1 MTVLTEKTLGKMELL
16 TTYLAETYPQDKTI
30 TTISNSIMVDFKA
43 PAPKVEEAVAQA
55 PKQPAKKPIKLQ
67 PKKAQSQSK
76 VKKFP
81 EKIDL
86 SKVDEIQSLSKS
98 VDTKKFAN
106 STVIK
111 TASYNKSTRTL
122 TVIEKG
128 GIAREYEG
136 VPESVKREFFN
147 SGKPGKFYHTY
158 IQTNYGKKKELVKK

>member
-1 MTVLTEKTLGKMELL
+1 
-16 TTYLAETYPQDKTI
+16 
-30 TTISNSIMVDFKA
+30 MVDFKA
-43 PAPKVEEAVAQA
+43 PAPKVEEPVKPASQA
-55 PKQPAKKPIKLQ
+55 PKQPTKKPIKLQ
-67 PKKAQSQSK
+67 PKKTQAQSK

-86 SKVDEIQSLSKS
+86 SKVDELQSLSKS

-111 TASYNKSTRTL
+111 TASYNKATRTL